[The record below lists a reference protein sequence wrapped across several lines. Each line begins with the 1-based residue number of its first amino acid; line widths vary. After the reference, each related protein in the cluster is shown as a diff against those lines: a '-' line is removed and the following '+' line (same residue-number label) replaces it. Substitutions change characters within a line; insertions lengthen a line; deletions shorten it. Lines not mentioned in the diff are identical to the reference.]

1 MKNHTGLILLA
12 HGSNNPDWQ
21 SPFEELAG
29 ELATSSEHFVI
40 RSAYLQLAP
49 PSLPDA
55 IQQMAADGICQINI
69 LPMFMAAGN
78 HIKEDIP
85 QEVAIV
91 QDEHPELEIEILP
104 PIGSH
109 PRFKAML
116 RELVEEIM

>member
-1 MKNHTGLILLA
+1 MNKTGLILLA

-21 SPFEELAG
+21 IPFESLAAD
-29 ELATSSEHFVI
+29 LASTSGRFEV

-49 PSLPDA
+49 PSLPEA
-55 IQQMAADGICQINI
+55 IHALATEGIRQINI

-85 QEVAIV
+85 QEVEAV
-91 QDEHPELEIEILP
+91 QQACPGLQIQILP

-116 RELVEEIM
+116 RELVKEML

>member
-1 MKNHTGLILLA
+1 MNNDTGLILLA

-21 SPFEELAG
+21 IPFEELAC
-29 ELATSSEHFVI
+29 ELASSSEHFVI

-55 IQQMAADGICQINI
+55 IKQMAADGICHINI
-69 LPMFMAAGN
+69 LPMFMASGN

-91 QDEHPELEIEILP
+91 QDEHPELTIEILP

-116 RELVEEIM
+116 REIVEEMM